1 MNIAING
8 FGRIGRQCYRIIA
21 EKHPNL
27 NVVLINDLTDNA
39 TLAHLLEFDST
50 YGRFNAD
57 VTYNDDSLTTKYGTT
72 QLTAIKDPTQLPH
85 RELNIDIVLECTGV
99 FRTREKAALH
109 LEAGAKRVIMSAPAQ
124 DEVDG
129 TFCIGVN
136 EADFNPDTMQV
147 VSNASC
153 TTNCL
158 APMAKVLHEALGIE
172 HGFMTTIHSYTND
185 QRLLDLPHSD
195 LRRARAAA
203 VNMIPTTTGAAKA
216 VGLVLPELAGK
227 LDGLSVR
234 VPTQTGSITDLTV
247 QVSKA
252 TTAEEVNALF
262 KAAAESA
269 GLAGILGY
277 EDRPLVQNDYVQ
289 DSRSCIIDGPCTK
302 VHTENGTTM
311 VKVFGWYD
319 NEWGYSNRLVELAEL
334 IGNRSGY

>member
-50 YGRFNAD
+50 YGRFNAE

-72 QLTAIKDPTQLPH
+72 TLTAIKDPTQLPH
-85 RELNIDIVLECTGV
+85 DELNIDIVLECTGV
-99 FRTREKAALH
+99 FRTREQAALH
-109 LEAGAKRVIMSAPAQ
+109 LQAGAKRVIMSAPAK

-136 EADFNPDTMQV
+136 EDEYNPDTMQV
-147 VSNASC
+147 ISNASC

-185 QRLLDLPHSD
+185 QQLLDLPHSD

-247 QVSKA
+247 QVSKT

-262 KAAAESA
+262 KAAAESPA
-269 GLAGILGY
+269 LAGILGY

-289 DSRSCIIDGPCTK
+289 DSRSCIIDGLCTK
-302 VHTENGTTM
+302 VHTEGNATI

-334 IGNRSGY
+334 IGNKSNY